1 MHAECR
7 GFVKHKSWKC
17 HVRRTNMAGT
27 ASHSQN
33 ENEDTKTWKYIP
45 YVNRRMTCYPES

>member
-1 MHAECR
+1 MEMPR
-7 GFVKHKSWKC
+7 EENKH
-17 HVRRTNMAGT
+17 AGT